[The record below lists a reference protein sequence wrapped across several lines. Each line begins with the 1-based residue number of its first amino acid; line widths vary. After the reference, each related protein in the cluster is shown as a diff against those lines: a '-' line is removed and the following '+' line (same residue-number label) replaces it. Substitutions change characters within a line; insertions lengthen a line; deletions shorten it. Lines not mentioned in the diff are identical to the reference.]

1 MTLQAQWAGTLRWRV
16 DQVRRRLEQVGDQA
30 AAVAHRAAFGPARVP
45 PFDGDP
51 RLAIVTVNYSTT
63 RWLKLMLLTLSSQR
77 ALDGVSDIVV
87 VDNGSRD
94 GADALRHALTDRVP
108 CLRWVQNQRFL
119 SHARGMRLGLRA
131 LDEAG
136 SRANVVLAIDTDV
149 VFLRPDALEALQ
161 NSFRQGAALAGQ
173 MRDWVHPVPEAQA
186 SFVAFRR
193 DVYARKDIAPWVN
206 HGSPSYWMQR
216 SIRLAGLPVVDF
228 PSYRDGY
235 ALHRGRAG
243 VSAAGRYRPA
253 SSYASVAN
261 SAPHFMGVP
270 GGAATWQAT
279 EDAWRH
285 LLETGSEP
293 AFAALLVQRLHG
305 VGAARGQPGGAP

>member
-1 MTLQAQWAGTLRWRV
+1 MSGAARWAGTLRWRV
-16 DQVRRRLEQVGDQA
+16 DQVRRRLEQAADQA
-30 AAVAHRAAFGPARVP
+30 AAVTHRAVLGPARVP

-63 RWLKLMLLTLSSQR
+63 RWLKLMLLTLSDQR
-77 ALDGVSDIVV
+77 ALDGVTDIVV

-94 GADALRHALTDRVP
+94 GADLLRHALAGRVP
-108 CLRWVQNQRFL
+108 GLHWVQNRRFL
-119 SHARGMRLGLRA
+119 SHARGMRLGLHA

-136 SRANVVLAIDTDV
+136 SRANVVLAVDTDV
-149 VFLRPDALEALQ
+149 VFLRPDTLEALRDT
-161 NSFRQGAALAGQ
+161 FRRGAALAGQ

-193 DVYARKDIAPWVN
+193 DVYARHDVAPWVN
-206 HGSPSYWMQR
+206 HGTPSYWMQK
-216 SIRLAGLPVVDF
+216 SIRRAGLPVVDF

-253 SSYASVAN
+253 SSYASVAD

-285 LLETGSEP
+285 LLDAGSEQ
-293 AFAALLVQRLHG
+293 AFVARLAQRLQALG
-305 VGAARGQPGGAP
+305 VSRGPAGAAP